1 VLKGKLEGAVFDIK
15 VPVVV
20 RSHYV
25 AVDEYGRK
33 ITSSTGTGDWIHKD
47 SAAKTIYSLGA
58 TGAVISRVYNNEGTL
73 IKYNGRNLGEDL
85 DNDTSS
91 QIV

>member
-1 VLKGKLEGAVFDIK
+1 MILALNSVALLPPSVSPPSSDNSDSQYGRKMLEKLSQSNIK

-33 ITSSTGTGDWIHKD
+33 ITT
-47 SAAKTIYSLGA
+47 
-58 TGAVISRVYNNEGTL
+58 
-73 IKYNGRNLGEDL
+73 
-85 DNDTSS
+85 
-91 QIV
+91 

>member
-1 VLKGKLEGAVFDIK
+1 MILALNSVALLPPKKLSQSNIK

-58 TGAVISRVYNNEGTL
+58 TGGL
-73 IKYNGRNLGEDL
+73 IEFDDIGA
-85 DNDTSS
+85 
-91 QIV
+91 